1 MNSGRK
7 EPRELSLREVYEL
20 SSENP
25 PEYFRVM
32 NHDKLAF
39 RRSWLA
45 CWTLT
50 SDPDVVQHILLNNS
64 QNYRK
69 SLLTRLLLEPPLGK
83 YTLFTSEGER
93 WKQQRRL
100 AAPAFA
106 VRSIERFA
114 PMMAEESHRLLRKW
128 DRYRD
133 VGHEINVQHEMAEVT
148 LKIIMRAM
156 FSRASEDGYSM
167 EIAQAVHKFARVRIG
182 MIDLLGVP
190 KWVPRVSNIRL
201 RSAKKLLNDTAKGII
216 MERRR
221 SGVKKNDLLGLL
233 MDSVDEQT
241 GRGMTVAQIQDEVR
255 SYFVAGYETTA
266 TTLTW
271 VFYVLHRYPEVE
283 AKLHHELD
291 SVLNGRMP
299 ELSDLADLPYTLQV
313 IQETMRLYTVVPSIG
328 RQAIAEDEVNGTRIP
343 KNAVIQVNI
352 WLMHRDPKL
361 WDEPET
367 FKPERFANTNN
378 PGRHRFSYLPF
389 GGGPRICIGSKF
401 SLLEA
406 QLILASVAQFWRLKT
421 SEEYVVEPFG
431 QIVLQPKDG
440 LPMIIERRK

>member
-1 MNSGRK
+1 MNSNQAEQRQ
-7 EPRELSLREVYEL
+7 LSLREVYQL

-32 NHDKLAF
+32 NHDKLEF
-39 RRSWLA
+39 RRSWLSY
-45 CWTLT
+45 WTLT
-50 SDPDVVQHILLNNS
+50 SDPDVVQHVLLTNS

-114 PMMAEESHRLLRKW
+114 PLMIEESHRLLQKW
-128 DRYRD
+128 DQYPD
-133 VGHEINVQHEMAEVT
+133 VGHEIKVQSEMADVT

-156 FSRASEDGYSM
+156 FSRESEDSHSM
-167 EIAQAVHKFARVRIG
+167 EIAHAVHKFARVRIQ
-182 MIDLLGVP
+182 MIDLLGLP
-190 KWVPRVSNIRL
+190 KWVPRMSNLRL

-221 SGVKKNDLLGLL
+221 SGEQKTDLLGLL
-233 MDSVDEQT
+233 MASVDEQT
-241 GRGMTVAQIQDEVR
+241 GRGMTVAQLQDEVR

-283 AKLHHELD
+283 AKLHEELD
-291 SVLNGRMP
+291 TVLNGRMP
-299 ELSDLADLPYTLQV
+299 ELSDLVNLPYTLQV

-328 RQAIAEDEVNGTRIP
+328 REAIAEDEINGVRIP
-343 KNAVIQVNI
+343 KRAVIQVNI

-361 WDEPET
+361 WDEPEE
-367 FKPERFANTNN
+367 FKPERFAIGKN

-406 QLILASVAQFWRLKT
+406 QLILASVAQFWRLKA
-421 SEEYVVEPFG
+421 SDNYVLEPFG

-440 LPMIIERRK
+440 LPMTLERRQ